1 MSPLQG
7 SLEDFDITDI
17 LELINIGK
25 KDGALKIDSEEH
37 SGIIF
42 FENGVVVDVSADE
55 YKGDDAIHRILRW
68 NKGKFFFDPHKRAT
82 EKTLNIPIQ
91 KLMLEA
97 ARQLD
102 EWKKIEKVIPSVN
115 VVLKLNE
122 NPPTEDNEITF
133 TDSDWSVLAI
143 IDGKK
148 TLKDIAKELAISE
161 FETAGIV
168 YNLISGGFVF
178 VGEEKED
185 EDEGETGSQN
195 ETESESNDETDAG
208 KDDEQKKNDARLKYS
223 SKKKKKKGGLFG
235 GRF

>member
-1 MSPLQG
+1 VAPLQG

-25 KDGALKIDSEEH
+25 KDGALEIESDDYR
-37 SGIIF
+37 GIIY
-42 FENGVVVDVSADE
+42 FENGVVVDVSAGD

-91 KLMLEA
+91 KLMIEA

-102 EWKKIEKVIPSVN
+102 EWKKIEQVVPSVN

-133 TDSDWSVLAI
+133 TDDDWKVLSI
-143 IDGKK
+143 VDGKK
-148 TLKDIAKELAISE
+148 TLKEIARELAISE
-161 FETAGIV
+161 FETGRIV
-168 YNLISGGFVF
+168 YNLISAGFIIL
-178 VGEEKED
+178 GEEKED
-185 EDEGETGSQN
+185 KQDDKPAEA
-195 ETESESNDETDAG
+195 ESEPKNKSNEAGSET
-208 KDDEQKKNDARLKYS
+208 NDARLKYS
-223 SKKKKKKGGLFG
+223 SRKKKKKGGLFG